1 MRGGERGFK
10 VPRFNPMNQ
19 PMNMRNQLEYAVAKG
34 MLELC
39 RILPE
44 RSIFALFEGIG
55 LLLYAT
61 VGRRR
66 KMALRNLAIAFP
78 EKSPRERKRL
88 ARQSFLNLS
97 ESLACN
103 ALLMNGRISNE
114 RLLAM
119 VEVDSEARLRKASAL
134 APKGLLVFSAHLG
147 NWELVPLF
155 SALYT
160 RLNIHVAAREINNP
174 LLEER
179 IVAPLRKRFGVK
191 VFFKKNALMKIMK
204 AMRNGEPAGLMV
216 DQKLSPPAGVW
227 MDFFGRPAPTAT
239 SPALLQ
245 IRFGV
250 STMPMFMVRTGRMRY
265 RFEVGEPVAWSDNG
279 KPMEEQVLELTRIHQ
294 KLIEDVVRRYPD
306 QWFWVH
312 NRWGLKKGDQ

>member
-1 MRGGERGFK
+1 
-10 VPRFNPMNQ
+10 
-19 PMNMRNQLEYAVAKG
+19 MNMRNQFEYAVTKG

-66 KMALRNLAIAFP
+66 KMALRNIGIAFP
-78 EKSPRERKRL
+78 EKSPRERTRL
-88 ARQSFLNLS
+88 VRQSFLILS

-103 ALLMNGRISNE
+103 ALLMNGRISND
-114 RLLAM
+114 RLLSM
-119 VEVDSEARLRKASAL
+119 VEVDSEERLRKAIDL
-134 APKGLLVFSAHLG
+134 APNGLLVVSAHLG

-155 SALYT
+155 PALRT
-160 RLNIHVAAREINNP
+160 GLRLHVATREINNP

-179 IVAPLRKRFGVK
+179 IVAPLRRRFGIK
-191 VFFKKNALMKIMK
+191 IFFKKNALMKIMK
-204 AMRNGEPAGLMV
+204 AMRKGEPAGLMI
-216 DQKLSPPAGVW
+216 DQKLSPPEGVW
-227 MDFFGRPAPTAT
+227 VDFFGRPAPTAS
-239 SPALLQ
+239 SPAMLQ

-265 RFEVGEPVAWSDNG
+265 RFEVGDPVAWSDNG

-294 KLIEDVVRRYPD
+294 KIIEDAVRRYPD